1 MWFNLGM
8 YISYL
13 VIGFVIALILLLVYL
28 VSNLY
33 IKNALYESWISSIKT
48 DVNGVYENMKEIDS
62 KNLFEKDDD
71 VGVVYEEVKE
81 LLVSLNKRV
90 QWIEKEEK
98 KYLL

>member
-1 MWFNLGM
+1 M
-8 YISYL
+8 YISYY
-13 VIGFVIALILLLVYL
+13 VIGLVIALILLLVYL

-33 IKNALYESWISSIKT
+33 NKNALYESWISSIKT

-90 QWIEKEEK
+90 Q
-98 KYLL
+98 

>member
-1 MWFNLGM
+1 M

-13 VIGFVIALILLLVYL
+13 VIGLVIALILLLVYF

-33 IKNALYESWISSIKT
+33 NKNVLYESWISSIKT

-90 QWIEKEEK
+90 Q
-98 KYLL
+98 